1 MNRLIAI
8 QQKLKAPK
16 NQKNT
21 FGGYSYRS
29 CEDILEAVKPL
40 LAEQNL
46 VLVISDEVISIDGGF
61 EVSEFSKDEKNKK
74 EASKHTIASNRV
86 YIKATARLFDET
98 GKEIVST
105 SAVAREEE
113 TKKGMDYAQ
122 LTGATSSYARKYAL
136 NGLFAIDDNKDSDST
151 NTHGKEVEKQK
162 PTNKSAAEELLPPE
176 NKKTTTKIDDDFDLL
191 EELKNKKD
199 IANLTKFFNDNQK
212 NAKNKAEFLKEFQKC
227 RRKLQKGA

>member
-1 MNRLIAI
+1 MYRLINI

-40 LAEQNL
+40 LAEQKL

-61 EVSEFSKDEKNKK
+61 EVSELNKK

-162 PTNKSAAEELLPPE
+162 PTNKSAAEELFPPE
-176 NKKTTTKIDDDFDLL
+176 NKKTTTKIDDDFDLI

-227 RRKLQKGA
+227 RKKLQKGT

>member
-1 MNRLIAI
+1 MYRLINI
-8 QQKLKAPK
+8 QQRLKAPK

-40 LAEQNL
+40 LAEQKL

-74 EASKHTIASNRV
+74 ETSKHTITSNRV

-98 GKEIVST
+98 GKELVST
-105 SAVAREEE
+105 SALAREEE

-136 NGLFAIDDNKDSDST
+136 NGLFAIDDTKDADA
-151 NTHGKEVEKQK
+151 
-162 PTNKSAAEELLPPE
+162 TNKHEKEKPPVKE
-176 NKKTTTKIDDDFDLL
+176 KLTTEKTEPVNDDFDLL

-199 IANLTKFFNDNQK
+199 LPTLIKFFNENQ
-212 NAKNKAEFLKEFQKC
+212 NAAKDKTAFMKEF
-227 RRKLQKGA
+227 RALRDKLKKGA